1 MNKEMVRVY
10 VGHSSSFDFKGEL
23 YDVLK
28 NSLLSDSFAFVFPH
42 EHSSEPV
49 QTQKILPSC
58 SFMLAE
64 ASYPSTGLGIELGF
78 AFDLGVPI
86 IFLVRKGSSVSSSLK
101 VVSDIFVF
109 YEGKADLCDALSS
122 VLREQG
128 LL

>member
-1 MNKEMVRVY
+1 MNGEKARVY

-23 YDVLK
+23 YAVLRDS
-28 NSLLSDSFAFVFPH
+28 SLSERFTFVFPH
-42 EHSSEPV
+42 ETSSGPV

-78 AFDLGVPI
+78 AFALGVPI